1 MAAGR
6 RSIVGQV
13 VDMLRLPFHPVPE
26 SRGSLPLRKA
36 ITLEGVSFSYRGT
49 RKAALTDI
57 DLKIPKG
64 AMIALTG
71 KTGAGKS
78 TLGDII
84 MALLQPT
91 GGRVCVDGVALTSA
105 NAPLWHRSVAHV
117 AQSIFLSDSTIAR
130 NIALSL
136 PGIPPDLERIFSAA
150 KKAQLH
156 DFVVSL
162 PDAYDTIIGER
173 GIRLSGGQ
181 RQRLGIAR
189 AI

>member
-1 MAAGR
+1 
-6 RSIVGQV
+6 
-13 VDMLRLPFHPVPE
+13 
-26 SRGSLPLRKA
+26 
-36 ITLEGVSFSYRGT
+36 
-49 RKAALTDI
+49 
-57 DLKIPKG
+57 
-64 AMIALTG
+64 
-71 KTGAGKS
+71 
-78 TLGDII
+78 